1 MANELDFRL
10 LFEESPEV
18 LLVLLPDAPRY
29 TMVAATHSR
38 WRATHTTPETLGR
51 GLFDVFPDNPD
62 DPAASGTSNLR
73 ASLARVLKTRLPDTM
88 PVQKYDIRG
97 PDGNFQSRYWSP
109 KNLPILSPS
118 GEVLYILHRVEDVT
132 ELVRAN
138 ELGEELR
145 DQTRAA
151 EREVIRRSHEL
162 AGALR
167 ELREANDRLAE
178 LDRAKTEFF
187 SNVSHEFRTPL
198 TLMLGPLEDELAE
211 RKAYPSDKRLRV
223 ETAHRNALRLLKLV
237 NSLLDFS
244 RIEAGRAQA
253 AFAPTDLA
261 LLTRELASMFR
272 SAMDKAEL
280 ELVVNCPQLPE
291 AVYVD
296 RELWEK
302 IVFNLLSNAFKH
314 TFEGS
319 ISIALVW
326 HGEYV
331 ELKVSDTG
339 VGIPEAELPR
349 LFERFQRVRGAR
361 SRSHEGTGIGLALVQ
376 ELAALHGGAVTVDS
390 TPNRGTTFSVTLKTG
405 KAHLPPGRIV
415 AAPVAP
421 AGGTPGSA
429 YVEEALHWLPG
440 EAPVAASGS
449 AGSPPARPTGAGETE
464 SPESAERAH
473 ARPRILLADDN
484 ADMRQYVSD
493 LLGRYYDVT
502 AVPDGEA
509 ALEAIRGSPPDL
521 VLSDVMM
528 PRLDGFG
535 LLKALRAEE
544 RTRRLPIIL
553 LSARAGE
560 EASVGALDAGADDYL
575 VKPFTARELIARVRA
590 HVELAR
596 QRHTW
601 ESELEQTNQELRSV
615 NRGLDAFSRTVS
627 HDVRQ
632 PLNAMIGFADLLL
645 SETPGP
651 LNDRQK
657 EYLADILQG
666 SRRLATLAEDL
677 LRFAASGHKPLAKQ
691 RVVVAAL
698 VRTVVAELKAAD
710 PERSIEVR
718 IGRLPDANADPTL
731 LRQVFANLVGNAFK
745 FTRNREQA
753 SVEIDGRIQGSE
765 CVYSIRDNGV
775 GFDMQH
781 AERLFSIFQRLEGA
795 ERFEGTGVGLS
806 IVLDIVERHGG
817 HISAKSTPGAG
828 AEFTFTLPAPR
839 H

>member
-51 GLFDVFPDNPD
+51 GLFEVFPDNPD

-118 GEVLYILHRVEDVT
+118 GEVLFILHRVEDVT

-138 ELGEELR
+138 EVGEELR

-167 ELREANDRLAE
+167 ELRDANAQLAE
-178 LDRAKTEFF
+178 LDRAKTDFF

-211 RKAYPSDKRLRV
+211 RMAYPPDKRIRV

-244 RIEAGRAQA
+244 RMEAGRTQA
-253 AFAPTDLA
+253 TFAPTDLA

-272 SAMDKAEL
+272 SATDKAEL
-280 ELVVNCPQLPE
+280 ELVVNCPSLPE
-291 AVYVD
+291 PVYVD
-296 RELWEK
+296 REMWEK

-319 ISIALVW
+319 ISVTLVW

-331 ELKVSDTG
+331 ELSVSDTG

-349 LFERFQRVRGAR
+349 VFERFQRVKGAR

-376 ELAALHGGAVTVDS
+376 ELATLHGGAVRVDS
-390 TPNRGTTFSVTLKTG
+390 TQDRGTTFSVTIKTG
-405 KAHLPPGRIV
+405 RDHLPPGRIV
-415 AAPVAP
+415 AASTPSSGSK
-421 AGGTPGSA
+421 AGAA
-429 YVEEALHWLPG
+429 YVAEALHSLPDEAL
-440 EAPVAASGS
+440 EAPS
-449 AGSPPARPTGAGETE
+449 GETE
-464 SPESAERAH
+464 EPGPQDRAH
-473 ARPRILLADDN
+473 ARARILLADDN
-484 ADMRQYVSD
+484 ADMRQYVTD

-502 AVPDGEA
+502 AVPDGQA
-509 ALEAIRGSPPDL
+509 ALEAIRTAPPDL

-596 QRHTW
+596 QRHAW
-601 ESELEQTNQELRSV
+601 ERELERSNQELRSV
-615 NRGLDAFSRTVS
+615 NRGLEAFTRTVS

-632 PLNAMIGFADLLL
+632 PLNTMIGFADFLL
-645 SETPGP
+645 SGNPGP
-651 LNDRQK
+651 LNDKQQ
-657 EYLADILQG
+657 ECLTAILRGGQ
-666 SRRLATLAEDL
+666 RLATLTEDL
-677 LRFAASGHKPLAKQ
+677 LRFAAAGHKPLATEH
-691 RVVVAAL
+691 VVASAL
-698 VRTVVAELKAAD
+698 VRTVVDELQAAH
-710 PERSIEVR
+710 PERAVEVH
-718 IGRLPDANADPTL
+718 IGALPDVNADPTL
-731 LRQVFANLVGNAFK
+731 LRQVFANLVGNALK
-745 FTRNREQA
+745 FTRDRERA
-753 SVEIDGRIQGSE
+753 SVEISGELQGGE
-765 CVYSIRDNGV
+765 CVYCIRDNGV
-775 GFDMQH
+775 GFDMRH
-781 AERLFSIFQRLEGA
+781 ADQLFRIFQRLQGA
-795 ERFEGTGVGLS
+795 EQFEGKGVGLS

-817 HISAKSTPGAG
+817 HISAKATPGAG
-828 AEFTFTLPAPR
+828 AEFTFTLPAL
-839 H
+839 HEG